1 MKKKPVYVETVAQ
14 LRALAAPARQEI
26 CDCLATVGA
35 ATVNELAEHLGRPAD
50 ALYFHV
56 RRLVKVGLVVE
67 LDREKTGR
75 HVTSRYDLAARPLKL
90 KYRRSTKKQVEKVIG
105 AATRAGLRDFE
116 HSYDQLA
123 ESQVEGQRD
132 LWAGRA
138 KGWLTTDEVARVNQL
153 LAQIHEILFQG
164 HPEAGTDQGSGPFR
178 GPKLVR
184 GANHNDSKLV
194 RGANHDHSPGNS
206 HKRLFG
212 FTFLLSPSAPPF
224 RERVKKK

>member
-1 MKKKPVYVETVAQ
+1 MKTNSVYVEGAAQ

-26 CDCLATVGA
+26 CDCLATVGPV
-35 ATVNELAEHLGRPAD
+35 TVNELAEHLGRPAD

-75 HVTSRYDLAARPLKL
+75 HLTARYDLAARPLKL
-90 KYRRSTKKQVEKVIG
+90 KYRRATKKQVEKVIG

-116 HSYDQLA
+116 HAYDQLA
-123 ESQVEGQRD
+123 EEQVEGRRD

-138 KGWLTTDEVARVNQL
+138 KGWLTPDELAQVNQL
-153 LAQIHEILFQG
+153 LTQVHEIMFTGQ
-164 HPEAGTDQGSGPFR
+164 P
-178 GPKLVR
+178 
-184 GANHNDSKLV
+184 DSNASK
-194 RGANHDHSPGNS
+194 RP
-206 HKRLFG
+206 KRLFG

-224 RERVKKK
+224 RERGKKK